1 MLEIRTL
8 FSCLTILLDEA
19 IILNK
24 LIHLKVFIVPITSQ
38 EAVTQA
44 LANIRLES
52 LTLPTDVLELIK
64 KALDDGSVDTTDILN
79 LMRAN

>member
-1 MLEIRTL
+1 M
-8 FSCLTILLDEA
+8 
-19 IILNK
+19 
-24 LIHLKVFIVPITSQ
+24 PITSQ

-64 KALDDGSVDTTDILN
+64 KALSDGSVDTTYILN
-79 LMRAN
+79 LMRG